1 MDADFSVELGAED
14 DSLEFPWSSPDGEL
28 RYLDL
33 RSQPDLLLYVSE
45 ASDYPELGKYLEVVN
60 SERSEFLTAKCDVWS
75 ETELGEAEE
84 IYEAKVKLGCY
95 IDHLFA
101 EAKAEREERWFSF
114 EVHEH
119 FAERLVELLN
129 RVPPISVALEV
140 IIRRC
145 HYHVGEE
152 IRSGYYMTFYVFGY
166 GDELAEARRR
176 WGIGLELLQ
185 NAMLQLSAELRREE
199 Q

>member
-14 DSLEFPWSSPDGEL
+14 DSLEFPWASPDETL

-33 RSQPDLLLYVSE
+33 RNQPDLLLYVSE
-45 ASDYPELGKYLEVVN
+45 ASEYPELGKYLEIVN
-60 SERSEFLTAKCDVWS
+60 SERSEFITAKCDIWN

-101 EAKAEREERWFSF
+101 DSKAEGEDRRFSLV
-114 EVHEH
+114 VHER
-119 FAERLVELLN
+119 FAGRLAELLN
-129 RVPPISVALEV
+129 RVPRIPVALEV

-145 HYHVGEE
+145 HYHVGQE
-152 IRSGYYMTFYVFGY
+152 IRSGYYMTFYLFGY
-166 GDELAEARRR
+166 GDDLAEARQR

-185 NAMLQLSAELRREE
+185 NAILQLSAELRRDE